1 MKQNIIL
8 SRLLDKYENSK
19 HLFEP
24 GVSTRRVMLRIEKK
38 ELPEYDYQE
47 ASIRDAFNQAAQ
59 ELERE
64 HLVTLE
70 WITERPVLSAII
82 LNLDRVDACYPLV
95 GRKHPK
101 EQAIVVAQMIEKE
114 LSSVSTSW
122 IILWRDELCTK
133 AKNAFSVPAYCKR
146 DTMFLSKLLVALA
159 MYDSLHGN
167 SITMRTFSSKC
178 YHDSKYFEREIRD
191 EFLRIAQKYCSDLYE
206 LCEREEIGVRDK
218 LACLGIYARPE
229 IYELSGNFSLETA
242 KGIIHVGALMPYG
255 IALPSTVI
263 DVITSINL
271 KNIGKI
277 VFIENKTNYD
287 EYLLSEMAANEL
299 VIYHGGFLSPQK
311 RKLVSIIVHAIPDG
325 VPVYFWADIDLGG
338 FQMFAH
344 LQQLIPQLQ
353 PIRMT
358 AEDVVAY
365 HEIGLPRSADYLEK
379 LRVALEKAEYP
390 LFENAIKRII
400 EYGVTIEQEVFL
412 SH

>member
-1 MKQNIIL
+1 
-8 SRLLDKYENSK
+8 
-19 HLFEP
+19 
-24 GVSTRRVMLRIEKK
+24 
-38 ELPEYDYQE
+38 
-47 ASIRDAFNQAAQ
+47 
-59 ELERE
+59 
-64 HLVTLE
+64 
-70 WITERPVLSAII
+70 
-82 LNLDRVDACYPLV
+82 
-95 GRKHPK
+95 
-101 EQAIVVAQMIEKE
+101 
-114 LSSVSTSW
+114 
-122 IILWRDELCTK
+122 
-133 AKNAFSVPAYCKR
+133 
-146 DTMFLSKLLVALA
+146 

-191 EFLRIAQKYCSDLYE
+191 EFLRIAQKYCSDLSE
-206 LCEREEIGVRDK
+206 LCEREEMGVRDK

-229 IYELSGNFSLETA
+229 IYELSGDFSLETA
-242 KGIIHVGALMPYG
+242 RGIVHADALMPYG
-255 IALPSTVI
+255 IALPSTAI
-263 DVITSINL
+263 DAITSVNL

-287 EYLLSEMAANEL
+287 EYVLSEMAANEL

-311 RKLVSIIVHAIPDG
+311 RKLVSLIVYAIPDG

-338 FQMFAH
+338 FQMFVH
-344 LQQLIPQLQ
+344 LRQLIPQLQ
-353 PIRMT
+353 PMRMT

-365 HEIGLPRSADYLEK
+365 HEMGLPRSADYLEK